1 MRPSG
6 ASRTAASRTAAG
18 PAAAAPAA
26 LRHVLP
32 ASWGETGG
40 RASVGGLPL
49 ADLAA
54 RFGTP
59 LVVVDERHLS
69 DRLAAFRGAFG
80 PAVALAYAGKA
91 FLCGALVRLLDRA
104 GWFVDV
110 VSGGELELVQRAG
123 FPMGRVLLHGNAK
136 SAAELE
142 RAVALG
148 VGRIVVD
155 HPDEIGDLRRAISA
169 VRDSGAEGPR
179 PAVRGAGPA
188 ADIPGVLLRLNVD
201 LAPDTHE
208 KVKTVGPAAH
218 FGMGPSTA
226 AGVAR
231 ELATA
236 RDMRLTGVHIHAGSQ
251 IRDPGLFARVATAAV
266 DFVAPLR
273 DCFPETVALDLGGG
287 LAAPYRAGE
296 RVPSPRRYA
305 AALRAGLRAAEAR
318 ARLGPYRLIV
328 EPGRSVIANAGLT
341 LYRVHARK
349 RLEGADEVL
358 AVDGGLSDNPRPS
371 LYGASYEVLN
381 ASRPPDGAGRA
392 FRVVGRH
399 CESGDVVA
407 PSVLLPGGSAVG
419 DVLAVPA
426 TGAYVF
432 SMSSRYNGVGR
443 PAVVF
448 VRDGEAREVVRRET
462 DDDLLACD
470 LALGD
475 SRPGANAPPPGDAE
489 RARDAAPPTG
499 GEAPPSRG
507 R

>member
-1 MRPSG
+1 MTSSA
-6 ASRTAASRTAAG
+6 ASQAAVSQPAASRARAG
-18 PAAAAPAA
+18 TGAAAPDA
-26 LRHVLP
+26 LGGVLP
-32 ASWGETGG
+32 TSWTEAGG
-40 RASVGGLPL
+40 RARVGGVPP
-49 ADLAA
+49 ADLAD

-59 LVVVDERHLS
+59 VVIVDERHLEE
-69 DRLAAFRGAFG
+69 RLAAFRAAFG
-80 PAVALAYAGKA
+80 PQADLTYAGKA
-91 FLCGALVRLLDRA
+91 FLCGALVRILDRE

-110 VSGGELELVQRAG
+110 VSGGELELVRRAG
-123 FPMGRVLLHGNAK
+123 FPMARVLLHGNAK
-136 SAAELE
+136 SVAELTH
-142 RAVALG
+142 AVQLG

-155 HPDEIGDLRRAISA
+155 HPDEIGEIRRAASA
-169 VRDSGAEGPR
+169 VGAERP
-179 PAVRGAGPA
+179 PAVM
-188 ADIPGVLLRLNVD
+188 LRLNVD

-208 KVKTVGPAAH
+208 KVRTVGPGAH
-218 FGMGPSTA
+218 FGMGTA
-226 AGVAR
+226 SAAAVAR
-231 ELATA
+231 EVAGA
-236 RDMRLTGVHIHAGSQ
+236 EDIRLTGVHIHAGSQ

-273 DCFPETVALDLGGG
+273 DCFPDTVELDLGGG

-296 RVPSPRRYA
+296 RVPSPRSYA
-305 AALRAGLRAAEAR
+305 EALRAGLNAAQVR
-318 ARLGPYRLIV
+318 DRIGRHRLIV
-328 EPGRSVIANAGLT
+328 EPGRSVIANAGVT

-349 RLEGADEVL
+349 RLDGADEIL

-381 ASRPPDGAGRA
+381 ASRLRDGAERV

-407 PSVLLPGGSAVG
+407 PSAVLPGGSGVG

-432 SMSSRYNGVGR
+432 AMSSRYNGVGR

-448 VRDGEAREVVRRET
+448 VRDGAAREVVRRET

-475 SRPGANAPPPGDAE
+475 LEPAPDGARPLSAAE
-489 RARDAAPPTG
+489 AR
-499 GEAPPSRG
+499 PSRE